1 MSKRLP
7 GTKEPTGEPVKKD
20 RPIPLYRQ
28 IRDTLSREIGEG
40 QYAAGGRLPSEK
52 ELSQRFKVERNT
64 VRRAL
69 QLLVEEEQI
78 RKMPGYGSVLV
89 KPDKGDPIE
98 QGNAAEGE
106 PARREDPQTAIRR
119 NILMVTSRDYLQ
131 ENPVETFH
139 LRLFHLLEQAVSEMG
154 YNLIFKSIE
163 QDSHMA
169 ETLRHTDPAGVIF
182 VSSMDCQI
190 YRQVLARSIP
200 CVSVN
205 HATPLMTSV
214 VSNNAGGARAIA
226 RQLIE
231 AGHRNILYITGKRD
245 YQTTSERLAGIRSL
259 YDEKGLPF
267 DSQSVEAGDWSY
279 ESGFG
284 IAQQLLSLRKAER
297 PTAIFAFNDDMAYG
311 CYVCLT
317 QNGLSVPGQIS
328 LAGFDQ
334 TDRYTP
340 ILPAITTVDVNSR
353 ALVEYTCWYLS
364 ESIRKTAPAACA
376 RIQIDVSLV
385 DHGTIRPPAS
395 LK

>member
-7 GTKEPTGEPVKKD
+7 GTKEPTEEPVKKD
-20 RPIPLYRQ
+20 RLIPIYRQ

-40 QYAAGGRLPSEK
+40 QYAVGGRLPSEK
-52 ELSQRFKVERNT
+52 ELSQRFIVERNT

-78 RKMPGYGSVLV
+78 KKMPGYGSVLV
-89 KPDKGDPIE
+89 KQDKSDPVGKE
-98 QGNAAEGE
+98 NAAVGE
-106 PARREDPQTAIRR
+106 PARLEDPQTAIRR

-139 LRLFHLLEQAVSEMG
+139 LRLLHLFEQAVSDRG
-154 YNLIFKSIE
+154 YNLIYKSIG
-163 QDSHMA
+163 QDNHMA

-182 VSSMDCQI
+182 VSSMDQQA
-190 YRQVLARSIP
+190 YRQVLTRSIP

-231 AGHRNILYITGKRD
+231 AGHRSILYITGKRD
-245 YQTTSERLAGIRSL
+245 NQTASERLAGIRRL

-267 DSQSVEAGDWSY
+267 DSQSVKEGDWSY
-279 ESGFG
+279 ESGFA
-284 IAQQLLSLRKAER
+284 IAQQLLSLREADL

-328 LAGFDQ
+328 LVGFDQ
-334 TDRYTP
+334 TDRYTR
-340 ILPAITTVDVNSR
+340 IFPAITTVDVNSR
-353 ALVEYTCWYLS
+353 ALVDYTCWYLS

-376 RIQIDVSLV
+376 SIQIEAHVV
-385 DHGTIRPPAS
+385 DHGTIRPPV
-395 LK
+395 